1 MRRTT
6 LHGTT
11 ILAAAVLLLMGCGT
25 DNDAGQGNAGGRSST
40 VSPSP
45 TPSTP
50 AGPSTSPGAC
60 TSQVQLNAD
69 DSGRIICLTRGG
81 QVRITLD
88 GTKERPWK
96 PVAISGSGVLRPI
109 NAGIVVMPG
118 DANVAYEAIAS
129 GTATLTSS
137 RPLCASPTAPGQVSC
152 MGIQEW
158 TVTVRV
164 R

>member
-11 ILAAAVLLLMGCGT
+11 VTAAAVLLLMGCTT
-25 DNDAGQGNAGGRSST
+25 DGGGGHASSGST
-40 VSPSP
+40 AVSSSP
-45 TPSTP
+45 TPS
-50 AGPSTSPGAC
+50 ASHPSNGAC
-60 TSQVQLNAD
+60 TSAVMLNVD
-69 DSGRIICLTRGG
+69 DNGRVLCLTRGG
-81 QVRITLD
+81 QVRISLD

-109 NAGIVVMPG
+109 NAGIVIMPG
-118 DANVAYEAIAS
+118 DVNVAYEAIAS
-129 GTATLTSS
+129 GTTTLTSS
-137 RPLCASPTAPGQVSC
+137 RPLCASPSSPGQVSC
-152 MGIQEW
+152 LGIQDW